1 MRHLQL
7 RGEFIDVRREGLILI
22 VIFDIVGSKLIGMK
36 FVRERNSQ
44 KWAGFDTYEDRY
56 IMTLADMDLPLYELL
71 KKEIVARLQ
80 NLNNFTTKNP
90 PEQFYQAII
99 NWYAKRHIK

>member
-1 MRHLQL
+1 
-7 RGEFIDVRREGLILI
+7 
-22 VIFDIVGSKLIGMK
+22 MK

-44 KWAGFDTYEDRY
+44 KWGGFDSHEERF
-56 IMTLADMDLPLYELL
+56 IMTLADMDIPLYEPL

-80 NLNNFTTKNP
+80 NINNFTAKYP

-99 NWYAKRHIK
+99 NWYSRRHIKHSQASIKK